1 MSDLRQQQ
9 LAIVD
14 ATLGVCAET
23 GYLDATVDDIA
34 RQAGVRIENFHRL
47 FSGKEDAFLEL
58 LSIEERRL
66 FSRIESRS
74 VKTADTAR
82 RIEIAI
88 RAALGW
94 VDENPRDARV
104 CIVES
109 TRATTRIFQRREQT
123 LDRLA
128 ASLRSCR
135 PGPGLGSPPELLEE
149 LLVGGVC
156 EVLGDRLSKGDAAPV
171 SDLAPELIELFL
183 RSCLSTADA

>member
-9 LAIVD
+9 LAIVE

-34 RQAGVRIENFHRL
+34 KQAGVRTENFHRV
-47 FSGKEDAFLEL
+47 FSGKENAFLEL

-66 FSRIESRS
+66 FSRIKSGCA
-74 VKTADTAR
+74 KTADTAR
-82 RIEIAI
+82 RIELGI
-88 RAALGW
+88 RAVLGW

-109 TRATTRIFQRREQT
+109 TRATTRIFERREQT

-128 ASLRSCR
+128 ASLRSCKL
-135 PGPGLGSPPELLEE
+135 GPGLGQPPDLLEE
-149 LLVGGVC
+149 LLIGGVC
-156 EVLGDRLSKGDAAPV
+156 EVLGDRLSKDAAAPV